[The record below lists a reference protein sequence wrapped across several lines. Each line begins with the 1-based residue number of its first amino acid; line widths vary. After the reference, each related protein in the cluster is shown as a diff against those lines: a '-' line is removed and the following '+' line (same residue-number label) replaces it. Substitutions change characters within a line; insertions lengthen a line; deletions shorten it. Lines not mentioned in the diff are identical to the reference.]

1 MTVGGVLMQM
11 VLETACIPEAN
22 LRQIKAFSKCYWVTV
37 VIRMEALL
45 KYATHSPL
53 WQRLDQQKSVSVI
66 YIKS

>member
-11 VLETACIPEAN
+11 MPGTTCIPGAN
-22 LRQIKAFSKCYWVTV
+22 LRQIKAFSKFYWVIV
-37 VIRMEALL
+37 VIRREALL

-53 WQRLDQQKSVSVI
+53 WQSLDQQKSVSVI